1 MLESV
6 KLAMAMAIALSFC
19 VPCSSGLADE
29 IYEIQTKDSDRTY
42 PNDWTHR
49 PFVELFSSL
58 SCVYCMSYADPAM
71 DEVIHDVEDDES
83 NPYNVIVF
91 HQTNGGAGDDPFH
104 TEQSKSRMRDHYG
117 QTGTPNAQ
125 FDGNY
130 RYVGGG
136 GEENYQD
143 YIQAIQDSGQREGE
157 GNDEP
162 FKYVDLDIYSEF
174 IGSES
179 EGEAGQ
185 FKITVNV
192 EYHGSSGDGG
202 GIPTNPNDLGGED
215 PDLNGELFVF
225 MVEDGVPAYSSY
237 LDEIWNN
244 RMVFREYA
252 IEDEEFTMEEGES
265 TEFSAVWKVPTT
277 QIDGDGVSGDIK
289 IPINP
294 GRMIPIAVVFDRDDT
309 DSGND
314 DDASDDT
321 YPTPRAI
328 QSATPE
334 STKYDNPDRDVPEIK
349 TKTEKYLD
357 EGAEIQTAFNAD
369 EGIGNSYVV
378 YNYESSNHTGEWITD
393 EMKIEGEEVCDEE
406 TGICYAYSKDG
417 IHWEKPNLGLVEYN
431 GNKNN
436 NIVWRGPH
444 GAGIFKDKYET
455 DLNKKYKIL
464 LPVNNSLG
472 SNKAID
478 IAQQFAKSKKLPV
491 EIITILENK
500 PSDDKLKNILN
511 KTEKR
516 FTKAGI
522 KNTAMVLEGSPVKN
536 IVQYAKDD
544 SLVMLGVSPK
554 NPILKYFFGSKP
566 ISIAQ
571 QCNCP
576 VLVAK

>member
-1 MLESV
+1 MLESI
-6 KLAMAMAIALSFC
+6 KLVVVMAIALSFC
-19 VPCSSGLADE
+19 TPCSSGLVEESGDFG
-29 IYEIQTKDSDRTY
+29 TKDSERTY

-71 DEVIHDVEDDES
+71 DQVIHDVEDDET

-130 RYVGGG
+130 RYIGGG
-136 GEENYQD
+136 YEENYEH
-143 YIQAIQDSGQREGE
+143 YIQAIEESGPREGDGE
-157 GNDEP
+157 DEP
-162 FKYVDLDIYSEF
+162 FKIVDLDIYSEF

-185 FKITVNV
+185 FKITVDIA
-192 EYHGSSGDGG
+192 YHGQTGGDGG
-202 GIPTNPNDLGGED
+202 FPTEPDDVLGED

-244 RMVFREYA
+244 RMVFREYG
-252 IEDEEFTMEEGES
+252 IEDEEFTLEEGES

-294 GRMIPIAVVFDRDDT
+294 GRIVPIAVVFDRDDT
-309 DSGND
+309 ESGNEKD
-314 DDASDDT
+314 TDPNSNQEGDDT

-328 QSATPE
+328 QSATPQ

-357 EGAEIQTAFNAD
+357 EGAEIQTTFDAD
-369 EGIGNSYVV
+369 EGIGTSYVI
-378 YNYESSNHTGEWITD
+378 YNYESSNYTGEWITD

-406 TGICYAYSKDG
+406 TGICYAYAGATGTSILPYSEDSP
-417 IHWEKPNLGLVEYN
+417 IFYQVLFVD
-431 GNKNN
+431 GNKTSSKTEVMQF
-436 NIVWRGPH
+436 I
-444 GAGIFKDKYET
+444 GADGGANPAEGKE
-455 DLNKKYKIL
+455 
-464 LPVNNSLG
+464 LPVLIIGIS
-472 SNKAID
+472 AIFMAL
-478 IAQQFAKSKKLPV
+478 IAGFVVWARR
-491 EIITILENK
+491 
-500 PSDDKLKNILN
+500 PSTN
-511 KTEKR
+511 
-516 FTKAGI
+516 
-522 KNTAMVLEGSPVKN
+522 
-536 IVQYAKDD
+536 
-544 SLVMLGVSPK
+544 
-554 NPILKYFFGSKP
+554 
-566 ISIAQ
+566 
-571 QCNCP
+571 
-576 VLVAK
+576 

>member
-6 KLAMAMAIALSFC
+6 KMALVMAIALSFC
-19 VPCSSGLADE
+19 TPCSSGLIEESGDFG
-29 IYEIQTKDSDRTY
+29 TKDSDRTY

-49 PFVELFSSL
+49 PFAELFSSL

-71 DEVIHDVEDDES
+71 DQVIHDVEDDES

-143 YIQAIQDSGQREGE
+143 YVNALSESGPREGE

-162 FKYVDLDIYSEF
+162 FKIVDLDIYSEF

-185 FKITVNV
+185 FKITVNI
-192 EYHGSSGDGG
+192 EYHGQTGGDD
-202 GIPTNPNDLGGED
+202 GIPTEPDDFTGED
-215 PDLNGELFVF
+215 PNLNGELFVF

-237 LDEIWNN
+237 LDAVWNN

-252 IEDEEFTMEEGES
+252 IEGEEFTLEEGDEPA
-265 TEFSAVWKVPTT
+265 EFSAVWKVPTT

-328 QSATPE
+328 QSATPQ
-334 STKYDNPDRDVPEIK
+334 STKYDNPDRDVPEIA

-357 EGAEIQTAFNAD
+357 DGAEIQTTFDAD
-369 EGIGNSYVV
+369 EGIGTSYVV
-378 YNYESSNHTGEWITD
+378 YNYESSNFTGEWMTD

-406 TGICYAYSKDG
+406 TGICYAYSGATGTSLIPYLDDSQ
-417 IHWEKPNLGLVEYN
+417 IYYQILFVD
-431 GNKNN
+431 GNK
-436 NIVWRGPH
+436 
-444 GAGIFKDKYET
+444 T
-455 DLNKKYKIL
+455 
-464 LPVNNSLG
+464 S
-472 SNKAID
+472 S
-478 IAQQFAKSKKLPV
+478 
-491 EIITILENK
+491 
-500 PSDDKLKNILN
+500 
-511 KTEKR
+511 KTEVMQFVGTDGGAPPSEQKELPLMLIGVG
-516 FTKAGI
+516 TLVLALIAGF
-522 KNTAMVLEGSPVKN
+522 VLWARRPS
-536 IVQYAKDD
+536 
-544 SLVMLGVSPK
+544 SS
-554 NPILKYFFGSKP
+554 
-566 ISIAQ
+566 
-571 QCNCP
+571 
-576 VLVAK
+576 